1 MNEIDIIN
9 KHNYPNT
16 EYLNDLLNY
25 TLNKLKIDNVC
36 FSVILTDDVEV
47 HKLNKEYRN
56 FDKTTDVLS
65 FALNDGK
72 TLTSPIN
79 MLGDIFISIPQ
90 MQKQAKDYG
99 TGEKRELAF
108 LVLHGLLHL
117 LGYDHD
123 TNEKEE
129 VMFNLQ
135 KEILNEKEI

>member
-1 MNEIDIIN
+1 
-9 KHNYPNT
+9 
-16 EYLNDLLNY
+16 
-25 TLNKLKIDNVC
+25 
-36 FSVILTDDVEV
+36 
-47 HKLNKEYRN
+47 
-56 FDKTTDVLS
+56 
-65 FALNDGK
+65 
-72 TLTSPIN
+72 

-135 KEILNEKEI
+135 KEILNEKKFSIKRVDKSFKYAFAGYKSAFQSEQNMKIHSIIAILVTICGLF